1 MVAEEMKK
9 YLTSSTVEY
18 RTIGTEKKRREE
30 DNSDFQVAFIELE
43 VEDCYD
49 CWDIGEIMLLVYFSL
64 VQSATK
70 IVGQNSRIVEY
81 KVLENI

>member
-9 YLTSSTVEY
+9 IFNQFHSRIQNDRV
-18 RTIGTEKKRREE
+18 GTEKKRRREE

-70 IVGQNSRIVEY
+70 IVG
-81 KVLENI
+81 